1 MANNGELTSDED
13 LWGRFLGKKYN
24 RMAVSERT
32 LPNLIDE
39 FYHRRG
45 RDRIV
50 DEAYG
55 SKEELRNTIDEVD
68 TEDARSIL
76 LTLWAQGEWQ
86 RRGRGQKFNVTGPF
100 SEELE
105 RIRNEGDYDVE
116 ELRDGTA
123 LVWVT
128 KSVRRDIKESDD
140 VRNRTQR
147 EAQPLFIRYEDG
159 IVEARGARRR
169 LNKFGSSFTEAESVT
184 QIEPELTD
192 ESIIDRL
199 SSIFIADLE
208 TLHLTGISFRSS
220 GLPGGS
226 GLSLNNPDGVQD
238 DLNSDEIRPAIVDTP
253 TLSQLE
259 MIKFEHEISGTPIE
273 LHIERGTNG
282 FYFDIRDNYLTE
294 PQKENVE
301 TVLEDKLGISLDS
314 LYRYDIQHQDRHII
328 HQILTG
334 DYNAFEEYYEDLDS
348 DLRAFVDRFIEVTGT
363 NTFQCFRCG
372 DTFEF
377 DDPSKIDDCPDCG
390 QTLFKGGK
398 DAEVNVNHDAILEA
412 VMERMEELSGD
423 ISLPDG
429 TRLLDFESAR
439 YPASDPRFVRSTFQL
454 TESAGAAIDT
464 HRYEYLICPLGNGR
478 LSSRISRYLKHCV
491 LVTHGQAY
499 IRGYNQ
505 FGTIGLYEF
514 LTAEKPGEL
523 VAEAILETRKRMEKR
538 VQEKA
543 NEARDRLGELQ
554 EKVDDGT
561 IKDASPDEREALKEE
576 LDHDDFERD
585 VFYLLKSLF
594 LFTERWGRRGEAE
607 SDGCLIIPTGT
618 DSYYVASYDP
628 KLTYDNQ
635 GYDLDSEEKNK
646 AAYYILTENDNEY
659 ISKVLKDG
667 GDIDGHIFVSDIFR
681 SGQFNH
687 VVERVREWF
696 SVVEGGGGS
705 IDVPLVFLDLQSLL
719 RVYDIAATRFDLLRE
734 YPELQREFRSAFITQ
749 LTETDTGYVNFN
761 EEQIDRIREQLLQKA
776 NQISK
781 KDSIK

>member
-1 MANNGELTSDED
+1 MADADELSSDED

-24 RMAVSERT
+24 RMAASERT
-32 LPNLIDE
+32 LSNLVDE

-50 DEAYG
+50 DEEYG
-55 SKEELRNTIDEVD
+55 SKEGLLNAINEAD
-68 TEDARSIL
+68 TETARSIL

-86 RRGRGQKFNVTGPF
+86 RRGRGEKFDVTGSF

-105 RIRNEGDYDVE
+105 RIRSEADYDVE

-128 KSVRRDIKESDD
+128 KSVRRDLKESDD

-147 EAQPLFIRYEDG
+147 EAQPLFVRYEDG
-159 IVEARGARRR
+159 VVETRGARRR
-169 LNKFGSSFTEAESVT
+169 LNKFGSSFTETENVE
-184 QIEPELTD
+184 QIRPELTD
-192 ESIIDRL
+192 ESIIDSL
-199 SSIFIADLE
+199 SSIFTADLE
-208 TLHLTGISFRSS
+208 TLDLTGISFRSS

-226 GLSLNNPDGVQD
+226 GLSLTNPDGVQD
-238 DLNSDEIRPAIVDTP
+238 DLNSDEIRPEIIDTP
-253 TLSQLE
+253 ALSELE
-259 MIKFEHEISGTPIE
+259 MIEFEHEISGTPIE

-282 FYFDIRDNYLTE
+282 FYFDIRDNHLTE
-294 PQKENVE
+294 PEKENVE
-301 TVLEDKLGISLDS
+301 MVLEDKLGISLDS
-314 LYRYDIQHQDRHII
+314 LYRYDIQHHDRHIV

-334 DYNAFEEYYEDLDS
+334 DYNAFKEYYEDLNS
-348 DLRAFVDRFIEVTGT
+348 DLQAFVDRFIEVTGT

-377 DDPSKIDDCPDCG
+377 DDPSEADDCPECG
-390 QTLFKGGK
+390 QTLFKGQK
-398 DAEVNVNHDAILEA
+398 DAEVHVDDDAILEA
-412 VMERMEELSGD
+412 VMEQMSELPRD
-423 ISLPDG
+423 ISLSDG
-429 TRLLDFESAR
+429 TRLLDLESA
-439 YPASDPRFVRSTFQL
+439 PHPSSDPKFVRSTFQL
-454 TESAGAAIDT
+454 TESAGTAIDS
-464 HRYEYLICPLGNGR
+464 HRYQYLICPLGNGR
-478 LSSRISRYLKHCV
+478 LSPKISRYLKHSV
-491 LVTHGQAY
+491 LVTYGQAY
-499 IRGYNQ
+499 IRGYDQ

-514 LTAEKPGEL
+514 LTTDRPGEL
-523 VAEAILETRKRMEKR
+523 VAEAVLETRKRMEKR

-561 IKDASPDEREALKEE
+561 IEDAGPEEREVLTEA

-628 KLTYDNQ
+628 KLTYDIQ
-635 GYDLDSEEKNK
+635 GYDLDAEEKTK
-646 AAYYILTENDNEY
+646 AAYYILTESDDEY
-659 ISKVLKDG
+659 ISKVLKNG
-667 GDIDGHIFVSDIFR
+667 EAIDGHIFVSDIFR
-681 SGQFNH
+681 SGQFDH
-687 VVERVREWF
+687 VVDRVRDWF
-696 SVVEGGGGS
+696 SLVEGDESG

-719 RVYDIAATRFDLLRE
+719 RVYDIAATQFDLLRE
-734 YPELQREFRSAFITQ
+734 YPELQREFRSAFIDQ
-749 LTETDTGYVNFN
+749 LTETDDGYIAFD
-761 EEQIDRIREQLLQKA
+761 EAQINQIREQLLQKA